1 MQTLHSQH
9 TTEIDLSRLISL
21 AVWSALGLIA
31 VVLIS
36 RSAAGAFTRPLTPII
51 PGLIGAAA
59 LALALAAWWWD
70 DRLRRDANA
79 YDRSVRGLMALLPAL
94 AIGITTSGGAS
105 AAIGVLLG
113 LGLISAAAVLA
124 VSWELDPRLALPRS
138 QQPADNLPR
147 PLWGERVGVRGA
159 ERIEA
164 PDGLEPVADPVIP
177 AQERVACGPD
187 SAADPQPDSAFSD
200 PGVSQHITRR
210 NTPDG
215 LDCLEALLRISFSA
229 GEREAIVH
237 LPLHPPLAGPPE
249 VECEP
254 LDDADLT
261 FKVTTAQPY
270 GVRIEVRRGSGYDE
284 ACTFAV
290 GVALHARQAAEAAA

>member
-1 MQTLHSQH
+1 MPTSHAPH
-9 TTEIDLSRLISL
+9 RANVDLLRLIPL
-21 AVWSALGLIA
+21 AIWSALGLLA

-36 RSAAGAFTRPLTPII
+36 RSAAGTFTRPLPTIA

-59 LALALAAWWWD
+59 LALSLAAWWWD

-79 YDRSVRGLMALLPAL
+79 YDRSVRGVIALLPPL
-94 AIGITTSGGAS
+94 AIGITTCGGAS

-124 VSWELDPRLALPRS
+124 VTWELDPRLALRGP
-138 QQPADNLPR
+138 QPFSKPGPAVNP
-147 PLWGERVGVRGA
+147 A
-159 ERIEA
+159 A
-164 PDGLEPVADPVIP
+164 PPPVILPP
-177 AQERVACGPD
+177 ASSEPD
-187 SAADPQPDSAFSD
+187 LTAEPQPDSIFSD

-210 NTPDG
+210 TTPDG
-215 LDCLEALLRISFSA
+215 LDCLEALLRIPFAA
-229 GEREAIVH
+229 GEREAVVH
-237 LPLHPPLAGPPE
+237 LPLHPPLPGPPE

-270 GVRIEVRRGSGYDE
+270 GVRIEVRRGGGYDE
-284 ACTFAV
+284 PCTFAV
-290 GVALHARQAAEAAA
+290 GVALHARKAAEAAA

>member
-1 MQTLHSQH
+1 MPTSHAHRSADV
-9 TTEIDLSRLISL
+9 DLRRLIPL

-36 RSAAGAFTRPLTPII
+36 RSAAGAFTRPLPAII

-105 AAIGVLLG
+105 SAIGVLLG
-113 LGLISAAAVLA
+113 LSLIAAAVILA
-124 VSWELDPRLALPRS
+124 VTWELDPRLALPRS

-164 PDGLEPVADPVIP
+164 PDGLEPVAVPVIP

-187 SAADPQPDSAFSD
+187 SAADPQLDSAFSD
-200 PGVSQHITRR
+200 PGVSQHLTRR
-210 NTPDG
+210 TTPDG
-215 LDCLEALLRISFSA
+215 LDCLEALLRISFAA
-229 GEREAIVH
+229 GERESVVH
-237 LPLHPPLAGPPE
+237 LPLHPPLPGTPE

-261 FKVTTAQPY
+261 FKVTTAQAY
-270 GVRIEVRRGSGYDE
+270 GVRIEVRRGGGYDE

-290 GVALHARQAAEAAA
+290 GVALHARKAAEAA